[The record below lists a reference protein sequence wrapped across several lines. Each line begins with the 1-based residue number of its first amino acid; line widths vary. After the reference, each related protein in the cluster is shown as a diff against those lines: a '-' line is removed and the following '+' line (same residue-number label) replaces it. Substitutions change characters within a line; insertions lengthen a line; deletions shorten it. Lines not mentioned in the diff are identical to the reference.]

1 MTNDLEKLKSE
12 LVSLHSRKQE
22 LNSNNQ
28 RILTSLFHSRNA
40 VDYLLGCITSL
51 RNEIVGLITIAAG
64 LTYSMKF
71 QFKSLGNIKIN
82 DITDG
87 SNEFQSLTKA
97 YSGQDVSMPELKK
110 EVIKAIDV
118 LQSMTDK
125 NDRLF
130 EILSNTRS
138 FLSEK
143 E

>member
-1 MTNDLEKLKSE
+1 
-12 LVSLHSRKQE
+12 
-22 LNSNNQ
+22 
-28 RILTSLFHSRNA
+28 
-40 VDYLLGCITSL
+40 LLGCITSL